1 MLFHIKTRVCLKCF
15 DITLHSFVVS
25 LDIAAMINILQE
37 IIKILLEKMLKAIN
51 LYRFHKDSLVRNNS
65 LNDSSSEP

>member
-1 MLFHIKTRVCLKCF
+1 MLFHIKTRVCLKYF

-51 LYRFHKDSLVRNNS
+51 LYRFHKDS
-65 LNDSSSEP
+65 